1 MKKAEMKNTQSQ
13 AYPSGQVI
21 IGFAGLGSI
30 VGGVMAQLVILYIF
44 REANFAQI
52 GLHPLLHVGLLGL
65 IPALLA
71 GMVIANK
78 QIWQGDAHSTRT
90 VFLIG
95 FVISA
100 LYIAAIII
108 YLGIGSVEEVGI
120 LSVAMLT
127 IGLFGGVNLVIASLA
142 ALPKACTTRFDNPV
156 KKGDD
161 IYQDFI
167 TLDNQ
172 SIE

>member
-1 MKKAEMKNTQSQ
+1 MKNNKAER
-13 AYPSGQVI
+13 YPYLQVI
-21 IGFAGLGSI
+21 TMFTGLSSIIGGLL
-30 VGGVMAQLVILYIF
+30 VQLILLIIF

-172 SIE
+172 SVE